1 MFTEFYFFG
10 PFMYL
15 ITVSGVLEQMFCSK
29 FTVKNVYK

>member
-1 MFTEFYFFG
+1 MFTDFT
-10 PFMYL
+10 FMYL